1 MTDKKKLPVVG
12 AQSSASDKPKSGK
25 SAKAAT
31 GGWAA
36 FTDGGAAPGYLVA
49 ARVILVVALAATIPT
64 ILGVE
69 HGNRILWTVGI
80 AALPLF
86 WVIAGY
92 HVWRRI
98 CPLAV
103 VGQLGRLARA
113 ARDPQ
118 GRRLAGAQLP
128 PAPARAA
135 PRRVVAAAGRHQRQ
149 RGVAVRLPGWSW
161 WWRRRSCRSPSPA
174 RPGAT

>member
-12 AQSSASDKPKSGK
+12 AQSSASDGKPKSGK
-25 SAKAAT
+25 SGKAAT

-103 VGQLGRLARA
+103 VGQLGRLV
-113 ARDPQ
+113 
-118 GRRLAGAQLP
+118 G
-128 PAPARAA
+128 
-135 PRRVVAAAGRHQRQ
+135 
-149 RGVAVRLPGWSW
+149 
-161 WWRRRSCRSPSPA
+161 
-174 RPGAT
+174 RPGTRKADGWLARNYLLLQLGLLLVGLSLR